1 MALTKA
7 DWGFLAHKSTI
18 MGISQRKCAAAGG
31 VNKPNKTMRS
41 SQNLRDGYEKHRQ
54 LTEKM
59 WQIRR
64 KRKKGSLMRRE
75 NTFSSVNLAFPT
87 WPSRQMLRRGD
98 THLTPQHFA
107 REDKPLFRS
116 LFRLLNITQAA
127 NSLQEITHNICHIL
141 FTPPKTILAVRSQ
154 NTH

>member
-41 SQNLRDGYEKHRQ
+41 SQNLCDGYEKHRQ

-59 WQIRR
+59 
-64 KRKKGSLMRRE
+64 
-75 NTFSSVNLAFPT
+75 
-87 WPSRQMLRRGD
+87 
-98 THLTPQHFA
+98 
-107 REDKPLFRS
+107 
-116 LFRLLNITQAA
+116 
-127 NSLQEITHNICHIL
+127 
-141 FTPPKTILAVRSQ
+141 
-154 NTH
+154 